1 MAKVLGFAEKEKREI
16 RFMIGANLAAARRNA
31 GLTQTDV
38 MQAVWGVKNN
48 RNRISEIENGK
59 RDLTIFDLLI
69 FQDLYKQSMD
79 YILGL
84 STEPEVDML
93 AGTVNHIVH
102 QSEQLIRHLSTEFA
116 DSLVVHMK
124 SICKNDQVAL
134 VDRVKELCNTVKSDY
149 ADGRASVDAMNLA
162 NSVLHIIRHIEV
174 KMARQQMA
182 IDTQMTQVKERIDKQ
197 DGHRMMKDLDKGY
210 QFSLPL
216 PNPSVV
222 DAEWVDA

>member
-1 MAKVLGFAEKEKREI
+1 MAKVLGFTEKEKREI